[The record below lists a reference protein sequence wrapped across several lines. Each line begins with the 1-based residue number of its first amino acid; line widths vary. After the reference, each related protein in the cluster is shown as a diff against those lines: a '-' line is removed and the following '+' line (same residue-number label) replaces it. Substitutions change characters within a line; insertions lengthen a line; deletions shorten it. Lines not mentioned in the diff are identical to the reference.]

1 MSLCIPGAGIAV
13 PTSVS
18 YVASVLKAPA
28 YIDQASAMLTLA
40 AKELSNSY
48 LYKHIRVQGGAYGG
62 MSSFDPSLGL
72 FSFISYRDPHIAETL
87 QIFKDA
93 QAFFSQNEMAAD
105 DMEKAIISTI
115 GALDKPLDP
124 SGRGY
129 AAMMRIFAG
138 ATDEMRQNF
147 RDNVLSATPRK
158 VKDTLKDYF
167 SAAAKS
173 KAVAVYSSQEKL
185 AEANLVL
192 DEKLIVENLI
202 EE

>member
-1 MSLCIPGAGIAV
+1 
-13 PTSVS
+13 
-18 YVASVLKAPA
+18 
-28 YIDQASAMLTLA
+28 
-40 AKELSNSY
+40 
-48 LYKHIRVQGGAYGG
+48 

-72 FSFISYRDPHIAETL
+72 FSFISYRDPHIVETL

-93 QAFFSQNEMAAD
+93 QAYFCANEMAAD

-129 AAMMRIFAG
+129 AAMMRIIAG
-138 ATDEMRQNF
+138 ATDEMRQIF
-147 RDNVLSATPRK
+147 RDNVLSATPRQ
-158 VKDTLKDYF
+158 VKDTLNDYF
-167 SAAAKS
+167 AKAAKV
-173 KAVAVYSSQEKL
+173 KAVAVYSASEKL

>member
-1 MSLCIPGAGIAV
+1 MQLAGKHIEHLLQKLPTEVAATGRTQPACPVYAGIAV

-28 YIDQASAMLTLA
+28 YIDPASAMLMLA
-40 AKELSNSY
+40 SKELSNSY

-72 FSFISYRDPHIAETL
+72 FSFLSYRDPHIVETL

-93 QAFFSQNEMAAD
+93 QDFYSQNEMSAD

-129 AAMMRIFAG
+129 VAMMRNFAG
-138 ATDEMRQNF
+138 ATDEMRQSF
-147 RDNVLSATPRK
+147 RDQIFAATPRN
-158 VKDTLKDYF
+158 VRYAGRLF
-167 SAAAKS
+167 
-173 KAVAVYSSQEKL
+173 
-185 AEANLVL
+185 
-192 DEKLIVENLI
+192 
-202 EE
+202 

>member
-1 MSLCIPGAGIAV
+1 
-13 PTSVS
+13 
-18 YVASVLKAPA
+18 
-28 YIDQASAMLTLA
+28 
-40 AKELSNSY
+40 
-48 LYKHIRVQGGAYGG
+48 
-62 MSSFDPSLGL
+62 
-72 FSFISYRDPHIAETL
+72 
-87 QIFKDA
+87 
-93 QAFFSQNEMAAD
+93 MAAD

-115 GALDKPLDP
+115 GMLDKPLDP

-129 AAMMRIFAG
+129 TAMMRIFAG

-173 KAVAVYSSQEKL
+173 KAVAVYSAKEKL
-185 AEANLVL
+185 AEANLTL
-192 DEKLIVENLI
+192 DEKLLIENLI